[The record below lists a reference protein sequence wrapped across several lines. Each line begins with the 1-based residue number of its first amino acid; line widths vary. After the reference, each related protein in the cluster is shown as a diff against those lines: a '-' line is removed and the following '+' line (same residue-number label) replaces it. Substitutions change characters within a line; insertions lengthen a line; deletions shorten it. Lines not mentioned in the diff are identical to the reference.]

1 MPTTKKTISEIVESH
16 KPKNFKFKYIFTD
29 PAVLE
34 ELNDQGYDISSLDT
48 INNDELIEASN
59 NPDTVNEYE
68 NDIFGKAKEPTIFD
82 NGVVLNRKM
91 VSKVGKA
98 LQKVKVSFFTYNEKR
113 YVKIEMVYERFSI
126 IEIYVLL

>member
-1 MPTTKKTISEIVESH
+1 MPKKTISEIVESH

-29 PAVLE
+29 PTVLE

-68 NDIFGKAKEPTIFD
+68 SDIFGKAKEPTIFD

-91 VSKVGKA
+91 VTKVGKA

-113 YVKIEMVYERFSI
+113 YVRVEMIYERFSI